1 MAIDKN
7 SSVFTFGFA
16 IAMVVIVGASLSFAS
31 LSLKPKQVENKI
43 RKDMINILASVGVDA
58 NRDNAKDLFY
68 ENITKRVTLSYSGEV
83 LETREGEIDAKDI
96 KDPFNVDVQ
105 KEFRNPDLT
114 VENRNYPMYFAEREG
129 NQVVIIPMVGKGLWG
144 PVWGYVALEDDYN
157 TVYGASFDHK
167 TETPGLGAEIKEDFF
182 EEPFIGKKIY
192 NDRGELVSIDVKK
205 GGAGEGNPHAV
216 DAITGG
222 TITSNGVDEMLS
234 RTFSVY
240 DKYFS
245 ENKTQIS
252 EL

>member
-1 MAIDKN
+1 MALDKN
-7 SSVFTFGFA
+7 SNAFTFGFA
-16 IAMVVIVGASLSFAS
+16 IAMVVVVGAALSFAS
-31 LSLKPKQVENKI
+31 LSLKPMQVENKV
-43 RKDMINILASVGVDA
+43 RKDMINILASIGVDA
-58 NRDNAKDLFY
+58 GRDNAKDLFY
-68 ENITKRVTLSYSGEV
+68 QNITKRVTLSYNGEI
-83 LETREGEIDAKDI
+83 LETREGEIDPGDV

-105 KEFRNPDLT
+105 KEYRNPDLT
-114 VENRNYPMYFAEREG
+114 AENRNYPLYFAEKDGKE
-129 NQVVIIPMVGKGLWG
+129 VVIIPMVGKGLWG
-144 PVWGYVALEDDYN
+144 PVWGYVALQEDYN

-192 NDRGELVSIDVKK
+192 NEAGELVSINVKK
-205 GGAGEGNPHAV
+205 GGAGADNPHAV